1 MKTYPDC
8 YLCFLRQ
15 ALSIAQRF
23 GLDDEARV
31 RVIKRVLAVLLELDP
46 HDTPARMATGIQE
59 IIREETGSDDPYATL
74 KERSTQE
81 ALALLPTLRSLV
93 QSADD
98 PFYTAVRLA
107 IAGNIIDYGAMD
119 GYDLQASVERA
130 LEEPL
135 GIDHTTALRE
145 AIARAEWVL
154 YLSDN
159 AGETVFDR
167 LLIEQMETPV
177 YYGVRSGPAS
187 NDATEQ
193 DAVAAGLHE
202 VARIVPNG
210 SNAVGT
216 LLDRCSEEFRRLFAQ
231 AEVIIAKGQANYETL
246 SGGGRRFFFLLQA
259 KCDIVA
265 RHAGVPVRSHIAL
278 QDPGG

>member
-1 MKTYPDC
+1 MKTYADC

-15 ALSIAQRF
+15 TLSLTRHF

-31 RVIKRVLAVLLELDP
+31 HVMKRVMAVLLEIDP
-46 HDTPARMATGIQE
+46 HNTPPRAATGIQE
-59 IIREETGSDDPYATL
+59 IIREETGRADPYATL
-74 KERSTQE
+74 KERSTQD
-81 ALALLPTLRSLV
+81 ALALLPKLRSLV
-93 QSADD
+93 RDADD

-107 IAGNIIDYGAMD
+107 IAGNIIDYAAMD

-130 LEEPL
+130 LQEPL
-135 GIDHTTALRE
+135 VIDHTAALRE

-167 LLIEQMETPV
+167 LLVEQIETPV
-177 YYGVRSGPAS
+177 YYAVRSGPVS

-193 DAVAAGLHE
+193 DATAAGVHE
-202 VARIVPNG
+202 VAQIVANG
-210 SNAVGT
+210 SNTLGT
-216 LLDRCSEEFRRLFAQ
+216 LLDRCSEEFQRMFAQ

-246 SGGGRRFFFLLQA
+246 SGGGKRLFFLLQT
-259 KCDIVA
+259 KCDVVA
-265 RHAGVPVRSHIAL
+265 RHAGVPVGSHVAL
-278 QDPGG
+278 QDQGG